1 MQATVEDLD
10 FSPERGLERRL
21 VLELSQCN
29 WVDQALNILVSGA
42 TGTGKKFRG
51 LFIGYRCDP
60 PGIFRA
66 LFPYGPFS
74 ASLTRARQE
83 GSYLNL
89 LRSLS
94 RTDVLILDD
103 WMRDPIPLSAAQ
115 DLLEVF
121 DDRFGKSATI
131 IAAQVPVSAWHA
143 RFQTLLWRTL
153 SWIVRS
159 TMPINFPYSAIL
171 KESYGQPAPC
181 HTPEPPAMSILC
193 NYPASLIASAFMK
206 TCFGISCGTAL
217 GARKIPGGLWKSGQ
231 NSTAHFPTATTTT
244 SPQNQSCS
252 LRSACYIHTKWQLV
266 LFPTGTPADPQR
278 KLPGFRTMPHT

>member
-1 MQATVEDLD
+1 MISQTLMEKLLQLRLPAFREGLREQISNPQYAQLSFEDRLLLLVDLECTRRLDSRTKRRLKLADFPMQATVEDLD

-42 TGTGKKFRG
+42 TGTGKSFVACSLGTAAIRLGYSVRYFRTARF
-51 LFIGYRCDP
+51 LL
-60 PGIFRA
+60 A
-66 LFPYGPFS
+66 
-74 ASLTRARQE
+74 LTRARQE

-143 RFQTLLWRTL
+143 RFPDPTLADALLDRTVHNAYQL
-153 SWIVRS
+153 
-159 TMPINFPYSAIL
+159 PL
-171 KESYGQPAPC
+171 
-181 HTPEPPAMSILC
+181 
-193 NYPASLIASAFMK
+193 
-206 TCFGISCGTAL
+206 L
-217 GARKIPGGLWKSGQ
+217 GDS
-231 NSTAHFPTATTTT
+231 
-244 SPQNQSCS
+244 
-252 LRSACYIHTKWQLV
+252 
-266 LFPTGTPADPQR
+266 QR
-278 KLPGFRTMPHT
+278 KLRAARPLSHT

>member
-1 MQATVEDLD
+1 MISQTLMEKLLQLRLPAFRDGLREQISNPQYAQLSFEDRLLLLVDLECTRRLDSRTKRRLKLADFPMQATVEDLD

-42 TGTGKKFRG
+42 TGTGKSFVACSLGTAAIRLGYSVRYFRTARF
-51 LFIGYRCDP
+51 L
-60 PGIFRA
+60 
-66 LFPYGPFS
+66 L
-74 ASLTRARQE
+74 SLTRARQE

-103 WMRDPIPLSAAQ
+103 WMRDPVPLSAAQ

-143 RFQTLLWRTL
+143 RFPDPTLADALLDRTVHNAYQLPLLGDSQRKLRAARTL
-153 SWIVRS
+153 SH
-159 TMPINFPYSAIL
+159 A
-171 KESYGQPAPC
+171 
-181 HTPEPPAMSILC
+181 
-193 NYPASLIASAFMK
+193 
-206 TCFGISCGTAL
+206 
-217 GARKIPGGLWKSGQ
+217 
-231 NSTAHFPTATTTT
+231 
-244 SPQNQSCS
+244 
-252 LRSACYIHTKWQLV
+252 
-266 LFPTGTPADPQR
+266 
-278 KLPGFRTMPHT
+278 

>member
-1 MQATVEDLD
+1 MISQTLMEKLLELRLPAFRDGLREQISNPQYAQLSFEDRLLLLVDLECNRRLDSRTKRRLKLADFPMQATVEDLD

-42 TGTGKKFRG
+42 TGTGKSFVACSLGTAAIRLGYSVRYFRTARF
-51 LFIGYRCDP
+51 L
-60 PGIFRA
+60 
-66 LFPYGPFS
+66 LT
-74 ASLTRARQE
+74 LTRARQE

-103 WMRDPIPLSAAQ
+103 WMRDPVPLSAAQ

-143 RFQTLLWRTL
+143 RFPDPTLADALLDRTVHNAYQLPLLGDSQRKLRAARTL
-153 SWIVRS
+153 S
-159 TMPINFPYSAIL
+159 
-171 KESYGQPAPC
+171 
-181 HTPEPPAMSILC
+181 HT
-193 NYPASLIASAFMK
+193 
-206 TCFGISCGTAL
+206 
-217 GARKIPGGLWKSGQ
+217 
-231 NSTAHFPTATTTT
+231 
-244 SPQNQSCS
+244 
-252 LRSACYIHTKWQLV
+252 
-266 LFPTGTPADPQR
+266 
-278 KLPGFRTMPHT
+278 

>member
-1 MQATVEDLD
+1 MISQTLMEKLLQLRLPAFRDGLREQISNPQYAQLSFEDRLLLLVDLECTRRLDSRTKRRLKLADFPMQATVEDLD

-42 TGTGKKFRG
+42 TGTGKSFVACSLGTAAIRLGYSVRYFRTARF
-51 LFIGYRCDP
+51 L
-60 PGIFRA
+60 
-66 LFPYGPFS
+66 L
-74 ASLTRARQE
+74 SLTRARQE

-103 WMRDPIPLSAAQ
+103 WMRDPVPLSAAQ

-143 RFQTLLWRTL
+143 RFPDPTLADALLDRTVHNAYQLPLLGDSQRKLRAARTL
-153 SWIVRS
+153 S
-159 TMPINFPYSAIL
+159 
-171 KESYGQPAPC
+171 
-181 HTPEPPAMSILC
+181 HT
-193 NYPASLIASAFMK
+193 
-206 TCFGISCGTAL
+206 
-217 GARKIPGGLWKSGQ
+217 
-231 NSTAHFPTATTTT
+231 
-244 SPQNQSCS
+244 
-252 LRSACYIHTKWQLV
+252 
-266 LFPTGTPADPQR
+266 
-278 KLPGFRTMPHT
+278 